1 MHTLI
6 KNDQK
11 SHSKYDIGIGILRP
25 FLSFLVIISHCY
37 NPRNADGIWKDIL
50 FKTEG
55 CYFHNRTFFIISL
68 YLSYNTLVNANIS
81 KKNARL
87 ERLLIPFFIW
97 PLIYFFANKWIIKI
111 IEVKVHKILK
121 YKDLKYQLLLGHGF
135 VNPFWFQFNL
145 IFIFIGF
152 ALIISLFKK
161 KYNFILLLLGITSF
175 LLQYNGKNFLYFDI
189 YPEEIKFS
197 LGRLIEMIPPSVTGF
212 FFASFQVIKLLKKYR
227 YRVIFV
233 CIYIIYFLTNFRIF
247 IDIKGFW
254 NQGLKLFFISICIFI
269 NYKN

>member
-1 MHTLI
+1 MNIII

-11 SHSKYDIGIGILRP
+11 RHPKYDIGIGILRP

-37 NPRNADGIWKDIL
+37 NHRNADGIWKDIL

-68 YLSYNTLVNANIS
+68 YLSYNTLVNTNIS
-81 KKNARL
+81 KIKARF
-87 ERLLIPFFIW
+87 ERLIIPFFIW

-111 IEVKVHKILK
+111 KLMKDHQILK
-121 YKDLKYQLLLGHGF
+121 NKDLKYQLLLGHGF
-135 VNPFWFQFNL
+135 AYQFWFQFNL

-161 KYNFILLLLGITSF
+161 NYNYILLLLGITSF

-189 YPEEIKFS
+189 YPKEIKLS
-197 LGRLIEMIPPSVTGF
+197 LGRLIEMNPPSVTGF

-227 YRVIFV
+227 YRKS
-233 CIYIIYFLTNFRIF
+233 TF
-247 IDIKGFW
+247 IDDINGF
-254 NQGLKLFFISICIFI
+254 SI
-269 NYKN
+269 